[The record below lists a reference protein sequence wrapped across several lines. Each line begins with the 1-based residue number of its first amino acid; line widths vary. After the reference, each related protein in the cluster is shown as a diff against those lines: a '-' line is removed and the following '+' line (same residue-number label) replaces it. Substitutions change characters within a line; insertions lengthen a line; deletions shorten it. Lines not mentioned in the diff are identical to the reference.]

1 MICYQLFEGVPPFYN
16 YDPIDAARAA
26 AHEHKRPKWGKVNM
40 NNQVGAGLIARPL
53 MLHWMN
59 RVERSTAR

>member
-40 NNQVGAGLIARPL
+40 NNQVGVGLLARRP
-53 MLHWMN
+53 MLHSMS
-59 RVERSTAR
+59 RVERITAQ